1 MPVALASRK
10 PSKLQSPRAQAPKE
24 APTTPSPK
32 PGSLVSGEAA
42 SATPGTASSEK
53 AKLVETLERE
63 LELVEL
69 EEGQRTALEELE
81 MELRCLEEHVDV
93 FWLAG
98 KQEMED
104 TTASLS
110 GVRAAVAELSEE
122 LRTDEVRQA
131 MRTKQSISAVQ
142 AGHLAAAGAEAAAS
156 ALRELA
162 SEKRPM
168 PAADW
173 QGITPAI
180 EHAATVAAT
189 AREPLTAEAAC
200 SVGRKFQAEN
210 SASAQPVSPA
220 GLHLQLPRPEDE
232 EELAYLPISAVARSL
247 QLGTRGTSAWSQ
259 RLAATVEVQLLQ
271 EASELQRMLQEER
284 RYRCRRYDHLMRASQ
299 DLLAELSPR
308 NTKAEAAAVA
318 LTSDEVLAA
327 SPPDRKSVV

>member
-1 MPVALASRK
+1 MDEAPQDGVVHQDLPPAYNQGAAAPQAPTKPGPARSAKHLGPVNALDAAEEEEMPVALASRK

-142 AGHLAAAGAEAAAS
+142 A
-156 ALRELA
+156 
-162 SEKRPM
+162 
-168 PAADW
+168 
-173 QGITPAI
+173 
-180 EHAATVAAT
+180 
-189 AREPLTAEAAC
+189 
-200 SVGRKFQAEN
+200 
-210 SASAQPVSPA
+210 
-220 GLHLQLPRPEDE
+220 RPEDE

-327 SPPDRKSVV
+327 SPRSMGSCSSTQTVLPAEMKGIRRAVDTC